1 MMSDRTWRIIVAAGL
16 AVAALAIVLLVT
28 VGGSDDEPAS
38 AQAVE
43 QLIPGR
49 GDQAIRQ
56 ARVGIDLAPGYTG
69 VLVINGVEIPED
81 QLQRVEAL
89 NQIYFQPG
97 EDKEI
102 DAFEPGAVC
111 VVAIH
116 WRIGEDRGAGQPVR
130 WCFDVA

>member
-1 MMSDRTWRIIVAAGL
+1 MMSDRTWRVVVAVSL
-16 AVAALAIVLLVT
+16 AVAAVALVLFIT
-28 VGGSDDEPAS
+28 VDGSDDEPVTV
-38 AQAVE
+38 QAVE

-56 ARVGIDLAPGYTG
+56 ARVGIDLTAGHTG
-69 VLVINGVEIPED
+69 VLVINGIEIPED
-81 QLQRVEAL
+81 QLERVEPL

-102 DAFEPGAVC
+102 EAFEPGEVC
-111 VVAIH
+111 VVAIY
-116 WRIGEDRGAGQPVR
+116 WQIGQDREGGERVR

>member
-1 MMSDRTWRIIVAAGL
+1 MMSDRTWRSIVAAGL
-16 AVAALAIVLLVT
+16 AVAAVALVLFVT
-28 VGGSDDEPAS
+28 VGGSDDEPVTT
-38 AQAVE
+38 QAVE

-69 VLVINGVEIPED
+69 ALVINGVEIPED

-102 DAFEPGAVC
+102 EAFDPGEVC
-111 VVAIH
+111 VIAIH
-116 WRIGEDRGAGQPVR
+116 WQIGQDRESGEPVR